1 MANPTPQKLIDIKRR
16 YKRITPVPRM
26 PNFAAWIEGVDL
38 TKPLDAAT
46 CTELRRALDD
56 FEVIFFRPQKITPAQ
71 HVALARVFGPI
82 SNGSYFER
90 RADVPEMEIIE
101 NDRARPPSIDAW
113 HTDISWKK
121 DAPLGTA
128 IQITVTPP
136 AGGNTCWSSMS
147 KAYEWLS
154 PGMQRY
160 LEGLSAVHTWE
171 VSGFRDALARDSDDA
186 LVAAIRNFKPVEH
199 PIVRKHPGSG
209 RKCLYVNSSFTRN
222 IVGIDRRESAAIL
235 RFLFDWV
242 QRPDFMV
249 HHQWD
254 ANGIAIWDNRSTQ
267 HYAVADYWPHHRIN
281 QRVTFDV
288 PGTRSKGGNVNQ
300 TVLKGK
306 RLRTEKK

>member
-46 CTELRRALDD
+46 CKELRRALDD

-71 HVALARVFGPI
+71 HVALAKVFGPI

-128 IQITVTPP
+128 IQITLTPP
-136 AGGNTCWSSMS
+136 AGW
-147 KAYEWLS
+147 
-154 PGMQRY
+154 
-160 LEGLSAVHTWE
+160 
-171 VSGFRDALARDSDDA
+171 
-186 LVAAIRNFKPVEH
+186 
-199 PIVRKHPGSG
+199 
-209 RKCLYVNSSFTRN
+209 
-222 IVGIDRRESAAIL
+222 RRRCEA
-235 RFLFDWV
+235 
-242 QRPDFMV
+242 P
-249 HHQWD
+249 
-254 ANGIAIWDNRSTQ
+254 
-267 HYAVADYWPHHRIN
+267 
-281 QRVTFDV
+281 
-288 PGTRSKGGNVNQ
+288 
-300 TVLKGK
+300 
-306 RLRTEKK
+306 